1 MKSIAFVGS
10 RKLAD
15 MPRSEAFH
23 GDHIVFYNLAFNSAK
38 NGYCLRSGGA
48 EGADL
53 IAEKA
58 YALAMSK
65 GFANEKQIEIFHPW
79 KSFGSKNPLYNLYKI
94 PKELGQEEIL
104 KEVLDPSHFQS
115 LKKSRGAFA
124 LHKRNVNQILGENLD
139 SSVSCVICWTKSGKP
154 EGGTATAIKLAL
166 NFNIPVYNTQGYNK
180 EKYDELVKRIKT
192 GDF

>member
-38 NGYCLRSGGA
+38 NGYHLRSGGA
-48 EGADL
+48 KGADL

-58 YALAMSK
+58 YALAISK
-65 GFANEKQIEIFHPW
+65 GFAKENQIEIFSPW
-79 KSFGSKNPLYNLYKI
+79 KSFGSENPLYNLYKM
-94 PKELGQEEIL
+94 PKELGQEEFL
-104 KEVLDPSHFQS
+104 KQVLDSSHFQA
-115 LKKSRGAFA
+115 LKKSRGVFA

-139 SSVSCVICWTKSGKP
+139 SPVSCVICWTKSGKP

-166 NFNIPVYNTQGYNK
+166 NFNIPVYNTQGYDK